1 MPSGYGSIG
10 IASLSIELMHYSGPC
25 LILWPVS
32 GVDVRW

>member
-10 IASLSIELMHYSGPC
+10 IASLLIELHYSGPC